1 MITKNN
7 IKTVKGSEIIY
18 ETLKKSGVD
27 TVFGYPGGIVLD
39 LYNEFYGRTD
49 IKHVLVRHEQSAV
62 HAAEGYARESGKCG
76 VVLVTSGPGAAN
88 TVSGIANA
96 YLDGYPVVVITG
108 QVCKNMLGKNAF
120 QEVNICDIV
129 KSCTKHVFQ
138 ITSAKEIPRVFSE
151 AFTIANAGKKGPV
164 LIDIVKDVF
173 EEEIPADCSLP
184 SNMQVL
190 TETAGIPEH
199 SDLEKVISC
208 LNSCKRPVIAVGG
221 GVKHAAAEEGLFK
234 LSQEFS
240 IPVVNTMAGLGT
252 FPQDNQNYFGMV
264 GIFGDKSAN
273 EILKSADL
281 IITLGARFNDRILC
295 MFSNCDLSSKVIQV
309 DINPDELSNFM
320 KVQTTIQADISAF
333 LSELLEFQNRI
344 NNDFSQWRKFA
355 EKFRDENV
363 VRTPKTNLL
372 HTFEVMQEI
381 EKYTQGMDITF
392 TTEVGQHQLWAVQN
406 LSFYKNR
413 KIFVSG
419 GAGTMGFGLP
429 AAIGAAV
436 ANSVKDIICI
446 AGDGSF
452 QMSMHELATCKDY
465 DLNIKIMII
474 NNGYL
479 GMVRQ
484 LQEKSFNGRYSETKI
499 SSPDYVTLAK
509 SYGIHAERVE
519 SRTQIHSA
527 LQNAFEKRGTC
538 LIDFMVEPMEVL

>member
-7 IKTVKGSEIIY
+7 VKTVKGSEIIY

-120 QEVNICDIV
+120 QEVNICDMV
-129 KSCTKHVFQ
+129 KSGTKRVFQ
-138 ITSAKEIPRVFSE
+138 ITSAKDIVQVFSE
-151 AFTIANAGKKGPV
+151 AFSIAISGKKGPV

-173 EEEIPADCSLP
+173 EEKISTDFSFFTVG
-184 SNMQVL
+184 QVVP
-190 TETAGIPEH
+190 ETAGRLES

-208 LNSCKRPVIAVGG
+208 LNACERPVIAAGG
-221 GVKHAAAEEGLFK
+221 GVKHAAAEDELFK
-234 LSQEFS
+234 LSQKFS

-252 FPQDNQNYFGMV
+252 FPQDSQNYFGMV

-295 MFSNCDLSSKVIQV
+295 MFKDCDLSSKVIQV

-320 KVQTTIQADISAF
+320 KVQTAIHADVKEL
-333 LSELLEFQNRI
+333 LSELLKSSDRI
-344 NNDFSQWRKFA
+344 ISDYSGWCKFA
-355 EKFRDENV
+355 EKFREKNV

-381 EKYTQGMDITF
+381 ENFTHGKDITF

-406 LSFYKNR
+406 LKFYKNR

-436 ANSVKDIICI
+436 ANPVKDVICI

-499 SSPDYVTLAK
+499 SNPDYVTLAK
-509 SYGIHAERVE
+509 SYGIPAERVT
-519 SRTQIHSA
+519 SRAQIHSA
-527 LQNAFEKRGTC
+527 LQNAFEKHGTC
-538 LIDFMVEPMEVL
+538 LIDFTVEPMEVL